1 LQGIVSVPGTEL
13 PVPHRIKPVPDST
26 PLRRDPV
33 SHNNNSFNWNREE
46 LLHLLS
52 NSANLAGLCVT
63 VVALMNTFDRKD
75 ATASI
80 VDDIYALCAAMF
92 VLCVYVIFW
101 TLRTQTQAVPTWLIR
116 TIDALFLLAMTSMT
130 VASFMLIYTVW

>member
-1 LQGIVSVPGTEL
+1 VSQ
-13 PVPHRIKPVPDST
+13 KD
-26 PLRRDPV
+26 
-33 SHNNNSFNWNREE
+33 NSFNWNREE

-63 VVALMNTFDRKD
+63 VVALLNAFDRKD
-75 ATASI
+75 ATTSV
-80 VDDIYALCAAMF
+80 VDDMYALCAAMF